1 MTQKNFLDPFQVWK
15 SMYDQTE
22 SKMNEVIHETMQKE
36 GFSEWMGQVQN
47 GYLQYQQMVQ
57 KTTEGYLKQANMP
70 TRDEISS
77 IASLIINLE
86 EKVEDLDEKIE
97 EELLTNSAASEI
109 NKLKASI
116 SKLDKKIDT
125 LLKAIQV
132 TEEPVRNSTP
142 VENK

>member
-1 MTQKNFLDPFQVWK
+1 
-15 SMYDQTE
+15 MYEKTE
-22 SKMNEVIHETMQKE
+22 SQLNEVLHETMQKE
-36 GFSEWMGQVQN
+36 AFSEWMGQVQN
-47 GYLQYQQMVQ
+47 GYLQYQQVVQ
-57 KTTEGYLKQANMP
+57 NTTETYLKQANMP
-70 TRDEISS
+70 TREEISS

-86 EKVEDLDEKIE
+86 NKVEDLDEKIE

-132 TEEPVRNSTP
+132 TEEPVRPSTP

>member
-15 SMYDQTE
+15 SMYDKTE
-22 SKMNEVIHETMQKE
+22 SKWNEVIHENMQKE

-57 KTTEGYLKQANMP
+57 KTTETYLKQANMP

-86 EKVEDLDEKIE
+86 EKVENLDEKIE

-109 NKLKASI
+109 NKIKASI
-116 SKLDKKIDT
+116 AKLDKKIDT
-125 LLKAIQV
+125 LLKVIQT
-132 TEEPVRNSTP
+132 TEEPIRNSTP